1 MISLETAAL
10 ILLFAPALFM
20 LAVVAWNVAAWPR
33 VETGG
38 NTFEEEVSVLIPAR
52 NEEANIADCLKS
64 VISQDRTVA
73 EILVYDDHSTDLT
86 ARIISD
92 YGALDARVRRIA
104 PRELPEGWCG
114 KNFACHR
121 LATEARG
128 RWLLFL
134 DADARLENNAAAS
147 MIAQARARGVS
158 MLSAWPALKM
168 ESFWEKMLMPMLNFV
183 VFTLFPA
190 PLSTRR
196 NDPSLGLAHGA
207 CILAEREI
215 YFKVGGHTAVRGEI
229 FEDQRLARLWRE
241 KGERGLCLDGATVV
255 SVRMYDSLARIFRG
269 FQKNFFPAFRRESSF
284 WSFLLLH
291 ASVLLAPMIL
301 LFAWPVWP
309 VAAAALAVLLMRLLL
324 AVRFGHPLWA
334 ILLHPVAEAILIFVG
349 LSSWWRCKS
358 GRGVVWKG
366 RAYQGAVNS

>member
-1 MISLETAAL
+1 MISLETATL
-10 ILLFAPALFM
+10 ILLFAPAL
-20 LAVVAWNVAAWPR
+20 LILVTVAWNVAAWPR
-33 VETGG
+33 IKKSGDS
-38 NTFEEEVSVLIPAR
+38 FEAEVSVLIPAR
-52 NEEANIADCLKS
+52 NEEANIGDCLKS

-92 YGALDARVRRIA
+92 HEALDARVRLIA

-121 LATEARG
+121 LASEART
-128 RWLLFL
+128 RWLLFI
-134 DADARLENNAAAS
+134 DADARLESKAVAS
-147 MIAQARARGVS
+147 LIAEARERRVS
-158 MLSAWPALKM
+158 MLSAWPALEM

-190 PLSTRR
+190 PLSFRR
-196 NDPSLGLAHGA
+196 EDPSLGLAHGA
-207 CILAEREI
+207 CILAERDI

-241 KGERGLCLDGATVV
+241 KGERGLCLDGAGVV
-255 SVRMYDSLARIFRG
+255 SVRMYDSLAKIFRG
-269 FQKNFFPAFRRESSF
+269 FQKNFFPAFRREVSF
-284 WSFLLLH
+284 WGFLYLH
-291 ASVLLAPMIL
+291 ATVLLAPMLL
-301 LFAWPVWP
+301 LFAWRVWP

-324 AVRFGHPLWA
+324 AGRFGHPLWA
-334 ILLHPVAEAILIFVG
+334 ILFHPVAEAILIYVG

-366 RAYQGAVNS
+366 RGYQGAVNN